1 MKKFYWLLL
10 FISLFTGCTS
20 KTSAVINKLEN
31 KTDQYTKLQKENM
44 VLFCSDVDKILKLKK
59 EDSLSAFLSESEAA
73 RKTRF
78 EIKYAD
84 YIKNHTTEESIKYLS
99 EPYFVDN
106 LGTLKA
112 NSKKIHDFLENITTP
127 PIEENVINYK
137 ITNLQLI
144 WSRDTF
150 MYFESY
156 DSPERLGILVSND
169 LEWQKKTHKEII
181 DQVKEWMSKSKIQKN

>member
-31 KTDQYTKLQKENM
+31 KTDKYTKLQKLRM
-44 VLFCSDVDKILKLKK
+44 GQLKK
-59 EDSLSAFLSESEAA
+59 EDSLSAFLSESEKKK
-73 RKTRF
+73 KTSF
-78 EIKYAD
+78 GTKYAD
-84 YIKNHTTEESIKYLS
+84 YIKNHTIEESVEYLS
-99 EPYFVDN
+99 DLYFVDN
-106 LGTLKA
+106 LSTLKVNA
-112 NSKKIHDFLENITTP
+112 KRIHNFLENITTP
-127 PIEENVINYK
+127 PIEESVINYK

>member
-10 FISLFTGCTS
+10 FISLLTGCAS

-31 KTDQYTKLQKENM
+31 KTDKYTKLQKENM

-73 RKTRF
+73 RKTSF
-78 EIKYAD
+78 GTKYAD
-84 YIKNHTTEESIKYLS
+84 YIKNHTVEESVEYLS
-99 EPYFVDN
+99 DLYFVDN
-106 LGTLKA
+106 LSTLKVNA
-112 NSKKIHDFLENITTP
+112 KRIHNFLENITTP
-127 PIEENVINYK
+127 PIEESVINYK

-181 DQVKEWMSKSKIQKN
+181 DQVKEWMSKSKTQKN